1 MKTIVLNAPY
11 DLSLIET
18 ESPPIINQP
27 DQAIVKV
34 RAVGIC
40 GTDLHAYKGEQS
52 FMSYPRILGHELGV
66 EVMAVGE
73 SADHFGIG
81 VGDRCSVIPYHYCG
95 QCVACRRGKTN
106 CCTQMQV
113 LGVHV
118 DGGMREWL
126 RMPLSALQKA
136 NDLPY
141 EYLAQVEM
149 LAIGAHAV
157 HRAQPQADENV
168 LVIGAG
174 PIGLGTVAFLQE
186 TGARV
191 LIQEINSHRLA
202 FCRQQEMGDVIDG
215 NEDVPAQLLDLLGG
229 EMPTMVFDATGSATS
244 MMNAVNYVSHGGSL
258 IYVGHIK
265 GELTFSDPELHKREL
280 TLYRSRN
287 ATRDDFAHVLQT
299 IEQKRVKPDSWITH
313 RVSFDNLVSEFPG
326 WLDLQSGII
335 KAILQAE
342 SDGKQV

>member
-11 DLSLIET
+11 DLNLTET
-18 ESPPIINQP
+18 DAPTVITQP

-34 RAVGIC
+34 QAVGVC

-52 FMSYPRILGHELGV
+52 FMSYPRILGHELAV
-66 EVMAVGE
+66 EVIAVGE
-73 SADHFGIG
+73 KAEDFGIK
-81 VGDRCSVIPYHYCG
+81 VGDRCSVIPYLYCG
-95 QCVACRRGKTN
+95 QCVACRRGRTN

-118 DGGMREWL
+118 DGGMRERL
-126 RMPLSALQKA
+126 MLPLSTLQKA
-136 NDLPY
+136 NNLPY
-141 EYLAQVEM
+141 EHIAQVEM

-157 HRAQPQADENV
+157 RRAPPQPGENV

-174 PIGLGTVAFLQE
+174 PIGLGVAAFLQE
-186 TGARV
+186 AGAHV
-191 LIQEINSHRLA
+191 LIQEINSHRLS
-202 FCRQQEMGDVIDG
+202 FCRQLAIGDVIDG
-215 NEDVPAQLLDLLGG
+215 NADVTTQLQDRLNG
-229 EMPTMVFDATGSATS
+229 EMPTLVFDATGSANS
-244 MMNAVNYVSHGGSL
+244 MMKAVNYVSHSGSL

-287 ATRDDFAHVLQT
+287 ATRDDFIHVLNA
-299 IEQKRVKPDSWITH
+299 IEQKRLQPDVWITH
-313 RVSFDNLVSEFPG
+313 RVSFDSLVDEFPH

-335 KAILQAE
+335 KAILQAGR
-342 SDGKQV
+342 DGTGM